1 MFINGKKKRE
11 EGDKNY
17 IQKTFTIFWNNVK
30 GNVLGFFV
38 QAEF

>member
-1 MFINGKKKRE
+1 MVKKKKE
-11 EGDKNY
+11 AKKGDKNY
-17 IQKTFTIFWNNVK
+17 IEKTFTVFQNNGK